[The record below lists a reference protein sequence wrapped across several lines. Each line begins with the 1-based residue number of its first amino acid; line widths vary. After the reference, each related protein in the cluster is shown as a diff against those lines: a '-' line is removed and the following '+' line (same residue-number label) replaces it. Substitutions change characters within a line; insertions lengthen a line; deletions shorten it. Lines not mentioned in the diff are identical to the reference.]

1 MGRKYLIA
9 AGILLAGSIPAGAQ
23 SVGPAILNSAGGAA
37 VVAGNTYEFS
47 VGEMVLV
54 QTFSGPDIVVTQGVL
69 QPSPGATGVMDIAF
83 FEGRMSVYPNPAE
96 DQVFLQ
102 PDMPS
107 GGKLLCRLYDAAG
120 KLVHNAAHDLARG
133 NEKLSIPLTALAAG
147 TYMLQVEFQQQKKSY
162 HNAYQIQKL
171 D

>member
-1 MGRKYLIA
+1 M
-9 AGILLAGSIPAGAQ
+9 AGILMASLPAGAQ
-23 SVGPAILNSAGGAA
+23 SVGPAVLNSAGGTA
-37 VVAGNTYEFS
+37 VLAGNTYEFS

-54 QTFSGPDIVVTQGVL
+54 QTFSGQGIVVTQGVL
-69 QPSPGATGVMDIAF
+69 QPSSGTTGVMDIAF

-120 KLVHNAAHDLARG
+120 KLVHSGAHDLARG
-133 NEKLSIPLTALAAG
+133 NEKLSIPLAALAVG
-147 TYMLQVEFQQQKKSY
+147 SYMLQVEFQHQKKSY